1 MRHRRARCASLSVPS
16 SSKAARSSRAATTTT
31 DRTTTAPRCARGGT
45 ASPYRCTR
53 RCTPYSASPA
63 CLRPSASSRARAP
76 ARPRSYKH
84 RAPPNNLYPHHQHH
98 HGSLKARRPSL
109 HARGTRVAFHAPC
122 SLLAKRRAAEE
133 ARSGGG
139 SQEERDEGRGSSGR
153 EARVSRACTP
163 APPCEA
169 DKAWSARR
177 RDPRING
184 ADIYVARVTKV
195 GMGSAKPCWRCVEWC
210 RWAGVKRI
218 FHWNGED
225 GKFDMVKVNTAER
238 DQYETHADI
247 RLYAGMVSS
256 SFAFLSCS
264 IDPDTIFPFRA
275 GNMLLISAMA
285 ACLAPGHYYV
295 LLS

>member
-1 MRHRRARCASLSVPS
+1 MSEGGAC
-16 SSKAARSSRAATTTT
+16 RS
-31 DRTTTAPRCARGGT
+31 
-45 ASPYRCTR
+45 
-53 RCTPYSASPA
+53 
-63 CLRPSASSRARAP
+63 
-76 ARPRSYKH
+76 
-84 RAPPNNLYPHHQHH
+84 
-98 HGSLKARRPSL
+98 
-109 HARGTRVAFHAPC
+109 HAG
-122 SLLAKRRAAEE
+122 
-133 ARSGGG
+133 
-139 SQEERDEGRGSSGR
+139 
-153 EARVSRACTP
+153 TP

-247 RLYAGMVSS
+247 RLYAGMVSRLVFVS
-256 SFAFLSCS
+256 SLIDSILTRCS
-264 IDPDTIFPFRA
+264 PFRA
-275 GNMLLISAMA
+275 GNSTD
-285 ACLAPGHYYV
+285 
-295 LLS
+295 LSDGSVSYTWSLCITSCCRELTGEHNNVGG

>member
-1 MRHRRARCASLSVPS
+1 MRHRRARCASHSVRF
-16 SSKAARSSRAATTTT
+16 SSKAARLSRAATTTT
-31 DRTTTAPRCARGGT
+31 GRTTTGPRCARAGT

-53 RCTPYSASPA
+53 RCMPYSASPA
-63 CLRPSASSRARAP
+63 CLRPSASSRERAP
-76 ARPRSYKH
+76 ARLRSYKH
-84 RAPPNNLYPHHQHH
+84 RAPKNPCLHH
-98 HGSLKARRPSL
+98 HPHNDGCLKARRPSL
-109 HARGTRVAFHAPC
+109 HARGTRVAFHAHGSSP
-122 SLLAKRRAAEE
+122 SPPAKRKSAE
-133 ARSGGG
+133 ARGGGG
-139 SQEERDEGRGSSGR
+139 SGSGDVGRNGSGGAGGEKRNASCR
-153 EARVSRACTP
+153 SHAASP
-163 APPCEA
+163 APPGEA

-247 RLYAGMVSS
+247 RLYAGMVSGLVYVHS
-256 SFAFLSCS
+256 SILTRYS
-264 IDPDTIFPFRA
+264 PFRA
-275 GNMLLISAMA
+275 GSSTDLGYGSVSCVPLW
-285 ACLAPGHYYV
+285 
-295 LLS
+295 

>member
-1 MRHRRARCASLSVPS
+1 MRHRRARCASHSAPS
-16 SSKAARSSRAATTTT
+16 SSKAARSSRVATTTT
-31 DRTTTAPRCARGGT
+31 GRTTTAPRCARAGT

-53 RCTPYSASPA
+53 RCTPYSASLA
-63 CLRPSASSRARAP
+63 CRRPSASSRARAP

-84 RAPPNNLYPHHQHH
+84 RSPLHMHHQHRH
-98 HGSLKARRPSL
+98 HQHDNGRLKARRPSL
-109 HARGTRVAFHAPC
+109 HARGTRVAFHGP
-122 SLLAKRRAAEE
+122 SPPSAKRKSAAGTRGGGN
-133 ARSGGG
+133 RSGDAGRSGSGAGAGSENDGG
-139 SQEERDEGRGSSGR
+139 KQRVQLSESACRSHSG
-153 EARVSRACTP
+153 TP
-163 APPCEA
+163 APPGEA

-184 ADIYVARVTKV
+184 ADLYVARVTKV

-247 RLYAGMVSS
+247 RLYAGM
-256 SFAFLSCS
+256 
-264 IDPDTIFPFRA
+264 
-275 GNMLLISAMA
+275 GW
-285 ACLAPGHYYV
+285 
-295 LLS
+295 